1 MPERFLTSYA
11 GHVPA
16 LLTAALSSGLT
27 RVRRLP
33 LLIERKQAVRGL
45 AYPWWIPLTSAVC
58 EIGIVVIA
66 LAQRHA
72 LLPPKPAVG
81 VLVLILASHAVLFMT
96 PVWLGWFA
104 DIALILAATVWL
116 LLVPVHY
123 PVPAGDTAPMLLMIL
138 AAVVTA
144 RDGVV
149 RGVVVTVV
157 GIGLLFG
164 IWHATDIRSPGLYSL
179 EIVLG
184 AAVGF
189 MLLWQMRALTAERLA
204 RASEHERATMQER
217 ERIARE
223 IHDLVAHSLSVTL
236 LQVAG
241 AREALLDGD
250 QADAIAALDDAEK
263 VGREAMADIR
273 STVSSLRGTPGELR
287 PLPTAADVPALVEQ
301 FSAAGLSVTY
311 DGVGDPRHVVGAAG
325 LGIFRIAQEALA
337 NVAKHA
343 PGETARVQFDVTT
356 TRARLAVNNT
366 VASPIASAGR
376 IDGGSGLPG
385 MAARAEGIGA
395 KLLAG
400 PGPSGWTVELLVPMG
415 SRCQWKP
422 VKDKDQKGSP

>member
-1 MPERFLTSYA
+1 VSGSLAP
-11 GHVPA
+11 
-16 LLTAALSSGLT
+16 ALSSGLA

-33 LLIERKQAVRGL
+33 LFIERKQAARGL
-45 AYPWWIPLTSAVC
+45 AYPWWIPLTSGLC
-58 EIGIVVIA
+58 EIAIVVIA
-66 LAQRHA
+66 LAQRGA
-72 LLPPKPAVG
+72 LLPPEPAVG
-81 VLVLILASHAVLFMT
+81 VLALILASHVVQFVT
-96 PVWLGWFA
+96 PTWFGWFA
-104 DIALILAATVWL
+104 DIVLILGATVWL
-116 LLVPVHY
+116 LLTPVHH
-123 PVPAGDTAPMLLMIL
+123 PVPADTAPMLLMVL

-149 RGVVVTVV
+149 RGVVVTAV

-164 IWHATDIRSPGLYSL
+164 IWHAADIRSPGLYSL

-204 RASEHERATMQER
+204 RASEHERATMEER

-273 STVSSLRGTPGELR
+273 STVSSLRGAAGELR

-301 FSAAGLSVTY
+301 FSAAGLAVTY
-311 DGVGDPRHVVGAAG
+311 DGVGDPRQVVGAAG

-343 PGETARVQFDVTT
+343 PGETARVRFDVTT
-356 TRARLAVNNT
+356 TQARLAITNT
-366 VASPIASAGR
+366 VAVPGR

-385 MAARAEGIGA
+385 MSARAEGIGA

-400 PGPSGWTVELLVPMG
+400 PGPSGWTVELRVPMG
-415 SRCQWKP
+415 SRCQLRAS
-422 VKDKDQKGSP
+422 GERR

>member
-1 MPERFLTSYA
+1 VSD
-11 GHVPA
+11 
-16 LLTAALSSGLT
+16 LLTAALT

-33 LLIERKQAVRGL
+33 LLIERKQAANGL
-45 AYPWWIPLTSAVC
+45 AYPWWIPLTSGLF

-66 LAQRHA
+66 LAQRGV
-72 LLPPKPAVG
+72 LVPPEPAVG
-81 VLVLILASHAVLFMT
+81 VLVIILASHAVQFVFPGT
-96 PVWLGWFA
+96 FGAIA
-104 DIALILAATVWL
+104 DIAMILGATIWL
-116 LLVPVHY
+116 LLTPVHH
-123 PVPAGDTAPMLLMIL
+123 PVPADTAPMLLMVL

-149 RGVVVTVV
+149 RGVVVTLL

-164 IWHATDIRSPGLYSL
+164 IWQTADIRSPGLYSL

-184 AAVGF
+184 ATVGF

-204 RASEHERATMQER
+204 RASEHERATMEER

-250 QADAIAALDDAEK
+250 QVDAIAALEDAEK
-263 VGREAMADIR
+263 VGRDAMADIR
-273 STVSSLRGTPGELR
+273 STVSSLRGKPGDLR

-311 DGVGDPRHVVGAAG
+311 DGVGDPRQVVGAAG

-343 PGETARVQFDVTT
+343 PGQTARVQFDVTT
-356 TRARLAVNNT
+356 TRARLAVTNT
-366 VASPIASAGR
+366 VAGLGR

-385 MAARAEGIGA
+385 MSARAEGIGA
-395 KLLAG
+395 TLIAG
-400 PGPSGWTVELLVPMG
+400 PGSAGWSVELLVPMG
-415 SRCQWKP
+415 SRCPWKP
-422 VKDKDQKGSP
+422 AKADGFETPRASVPQPAAGESR